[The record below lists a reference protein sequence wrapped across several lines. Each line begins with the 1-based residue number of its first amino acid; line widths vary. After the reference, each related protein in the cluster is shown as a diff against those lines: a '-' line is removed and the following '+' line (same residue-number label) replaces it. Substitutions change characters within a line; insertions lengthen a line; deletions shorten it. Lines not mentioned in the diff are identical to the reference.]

1 MDSPGS
7 HGLQKLHLLDKFSP
21 DFPTLLKDMLDG
33 EKYRQCVSHL
43 ERGALEWLVN
53 YLDKVC
59 RSVSF
64 PCSSLKFRQTLD
76 HLDSGPP
83 TPVSLRCLQELRST
97 CSTKTTLPTSCKLPS
112 HPLRA
117 NSSAVS
123 SSYNDSYEGILSD
136 SRACTVMRVQTPAFG
151 APSKVRC

>member
-1 MDSPGS
+1 MDSPSS
-7 HGLQKLHLLDKFSP
+7 HVLQKLHLLDKSSP
-21 DFPTLLKDMLDG
+21 AFPTLLNDMLDG

-43 ERGALEWLVN
+43 EGGASEWLVN

-64 PCSSLKFRQTLD
+64 PCSSLKPRQTLD

-83 TPVSLRCLQELRST
+83 TPVSLRCLQELRSI
-97 CSTKTTLPTSCKLPS
+97 CGTKTILPTSCKLPS
-112 HPLRA
+112 LPLRA

-123 SSYNDSYEGILSD
+123 SSYYDSYEGILGN
-136 SRACTVMRVQTPAFG
+136 SRACTVMRVQPPALG
-151 APSKVRC
+151 APSKVRY